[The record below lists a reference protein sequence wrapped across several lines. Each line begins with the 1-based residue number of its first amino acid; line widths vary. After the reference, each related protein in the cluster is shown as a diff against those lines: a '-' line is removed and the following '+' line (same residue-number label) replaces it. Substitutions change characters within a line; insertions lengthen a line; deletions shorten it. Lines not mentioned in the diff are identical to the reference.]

1 MNPGPAI
8 SADASQ
14 PLGSRRRASTV
25 SATTRGGFPACRA
38 SMSARLVARSPNFR
52 SAGTSTVKGGGR
64 STGSSP
70 AVIASI
76 SAWRRSASRCCFIPV
91 RTAPKPVA
99 GIRREHGPGRDHG
112 ASLYR
117 LRNGPVKRIRGPV
130 RCSRAAPPRAP
141 LLRCPRTPSLA
152 RGKAAGGSTLG
163 RWRALRS
170 LTPVTVAIARTCTR
184 APCGRGSHP
193 RAKAGR
199 GAAEASPQRPRTR
212 AASGGRYFYEVRVAR
227 GPRAAAAPRPATP
240 PRNAQPP
247 AARRR
252 AGGASFSFVRSRRG
266 AFFLGDACSDSA
278 PFRSTSSTTDRCAAS
293 PRRWPSFTTR
303 V

>member
-1 MNPGPAI
+1 MAHLCIGW
-8 SADASQ
+8 S
-14 PLGSRRRASTV
+14 
-25 SATTRGGFPACRA
+25 
-38 SMSARLVARSPNFR
+38 
-52 SAGTSTVKGGGR
+52 TSTSSQSGGD
-64 STGSSP
+64 
-70 AVIASI
+70 
-76 SAWRRSASRCCFIPV
+76 
-91 RTAPKPVA
+91 K
-99 GIRREHGPGRDHG
+99 
-112 ASLYR
+112 R
-117 LRNGPVKRIRGPV
+117 LRGPV
-130 RCSRAAPPRAP
+130 RCSRAAAPRAP
-141 LLRCPRTPSLA
+141 LLRRPRTPSADVTALA
-152 RGKAAGGSTLG
+152 VSLHRFRWTPSRGSGAGAPFL
-163 RWRALRS
+163 
-170 LTPVTVAIARTCTR
+170 VTYRDIVAIARTCTR

-212 AASGGRYFYEVRVAR
+212 AASGGRYFYEVRVVR

-266 AFFLGDACSDSA
+266 AFFLGDACSVSA
-278 PFRSTSSTTDRCAAS
+278 PLRSTSSTTDRCAAS

>member
-1 MNPGPAI
+1 MAHLCIGW
-8 SADASQ
+8 S
-14 PLGSRRRASTV
+14 
-25 SATTRGGFPACRA
+25 
-38 SMSARLVARSPNFR
+38 
-52 SAGTSTVKGGGR
+52 TSTSSQSGGD
-64 STGSSP
+64 
-70 AVIASI
+70 
-76 SAWRRSASRCCFIPV
+76 
-91 RTAPKPVA
+91 K
-99 GIRREHGPGRDHG
+99 
-112 ASLYR
+112 R
-117 LRNGPVKRIRGPV
+117 LRGPV
-130 RCSRAAPPRAP
+130 RCSRAAAPRAP
-141 LLRCPRTPSLA
+141 LLRREARALARPSL
-152 RGKAAGGSTLG
+152 
-163 RWRALRS
+163 
-170 LTPVTVAIARTCTR
+170 VTYGDIVAIARTCTR

-266 AFFLGDACSDSA
+266 AFFLGDACSVSA
-278 PFRSTSSTTDRCAAS
+278 PLRSTSSTTDRCAAS